1 MVGKAVDLEALRKAT
16 GAMVVLVVVVDMVQV
31 AVAVAAELVV
41 VMAVVVAA
49 VATVICLVEEVAM
62 EEEVVIRVIHPKR
75 RNQTKAQNQLPVG
88 SARQIPSP
96 RNRLHQH
103 HKCLPKR
110 ESFHFYHYP
119 QPESADE

>member
-31 AVAVAAELVV
+31 AVVVAAEVV
-41 VMAVVVAA
+41 VATAVVAA
-49 VATVICLVEEVAM
+49 VATVICPAEEVAM
-62 EEEVVIRVIHPKR
+62 EEEEVIRVIPLKR
-75 RNQTKAQNQLPVG
+75 RHQIKAQNQLPVG